1 MPLFL
6 SIGEPMIELSQAG
19 GDLWRLGFAGDVLNT
34 AWYAR
39 ALLGPEWEVGCLT
52 RLGWD
57 PFSPR
62 MLAFM
67 EENGLTTRYIS
78 LDPERSIGLYSIEL
92 HEGERSF
99 AYWRGQSA
107 ARRLADDPEALDAAV
122 GAADMVHF
130 SGITLAILPPEG
142 RVRLID
148 AVTRARA
155 RGAFTSFDPNIRPVL
170 WESADAMREVLM
182 AAASAAAVAL
192 PSFDDEETWFGDRDI
207 AACVARWTGAGA
219 GEVVVKNGGGTMMVA
234 GAGDDR
240 LIEVA
245 RVTPVDSTG
254 AGDAFNAGYLSAR
267 LAGRTQSEA
276 ARAGHALSLQ
286 VIGRTGALV
295 ALGELD
301 LA

>member
-6 SIGEPMIELSQAG
+6 SIGEPMIELSQAS
-19 GDLWRLGFAGDVLNT
+19 GDLWRLGFAGDILNT

-52 RLGWD
+52 RLGED

-67 EENGLTTRYIS
+67 EENGLATRFIS
-78 LDPERSIGLYSIEL
+78 RDPERSIGLYSIEL

-107 ARRLADDPEALDAAV
+107 ARRLADDTKALDAAV

-148 AVTRARA
+148 AVTRART
-155 RGAFTSFDPNIRPVL
+155 RGAVTSFDPNIRPAL
-170 WESADAMREVLM
+170 WESADAMRKALM
-182 AAASAAAVAL
+182 AAAGAASVAL
-192 PSFDDEETWFGDRDI
+192 PSFDDEKTWFGDRDL
-207 AACVARWTGAGA
+207 AACIARWTGAGA
-219 GEVVVKNGGGTMMVA
+219 GEVVVKNGGGTMMVS
-234 GAGDDR
+234 GADDDR

-245 RVTPVDSTG
+245 RVAPVDSTG

-267 LAGRTQSEA
+267 VAGRTQSEA

-295 ALGELD
+295 ARDELD
-301 LA
+301 IA